1 METQQQPTENQND
14 ANQGNIYLKS
24 AMTFGLITGLA
35 LVIYTLLLY
44 MTDNIV
50 SSNVFLNILQWVIL
64 AGGLYYGIKSYR
76 DQYSD
81 GYITYGR
88 SLGLG
93 VLISVFV
100 GVILGLFTYLLYAA
114 IDPGLLEKTIKVAQ
128 EEMLKTGM
136 SEKQV
141 EAATEMQR
149 TFTSQIIMLFSSVFS
164 FAFFGTIISL
174 VVSIFTKN
182 EKPIF
187 NQ

>member
-1 METQQQPTENQND
+1 METQQQPTENQSN
-14 ANQGNIYLKS
+14 ASQGNTYMKS
-24 AMTFGLITGLA
+24 AMTFGLIIGLII
-35 LVIYTLLLY
+35 VIYSLLLY
-44 MTDNIV
+44 MTDNFV
-50 SSNVFLNILQWVIL
+50 SKNTILGLLQWVIL
-64 AGGLYYGIKSYR
+64 AGGLYYGIKTYR
-76 DQYSD
+76 DQHSE

-100 GVILGLFTYLLYAA
+100 GVIMGVFTYLLYTV
-114 IDPGLLEKTIKVAQ
+114 IDPDLLEKTIKIAQ

-136 SEKQV
+136 SEQQV
-141 EAATEMQR
+141 ETASEMQR
-149 TFTSQIIMLFSSVFS
+149 TITSPTIMLFSSIFT

-174 VVSIFTKN
+174 IVSIFTKK

>member
-1 METQQQPTENQND
+1 METQQQSTENQSN
-14 ANQGNIYLKS
+14 AGQGNTYLKS
-24 AMTFGLITGLA
+24 AMTFGLITGIL

-44 MTDNIV
+44 ITDNYV
-50 SSNVFLNILQWVIL
+50 SKNTILGLLQWVIL
-64 AGGLYYGIKSYR
+64 TGGLYYGIKTYR
-76 DQYSD
+76 DQHSE

-100 GVILGLFTYLLYAA
+100 GVIIGIFTYLLYTA
-114 IDPGLLEKTIKVAQ
+114 IDPELLEKTMRVAE

-136 SEKQV
+136 SEEQV
-141 EAATEMQR
+141 ETATEMQR
-149 TFTSQIIMLFSSVFS
+149 TFTSPTIMLFSSVFS
-164 FAFFGTIISL
+164 FAFIGTIISL
-174 VVSIFTKN
+174 IISIFTKN

>member
-1 METQQQPTENQND
+1 METQQHPTENQNNT
-14 ANQGNIYLKS
+14 NQGNTYLKS
-24 AMTFGLITGLA
+24 AMTYGLITGVI

-44 MTDNIV
+44 ITDNMV
-50 SSNVFLNILQWVIL
+50 SQNTFLSLLQWVIL
-64 AGGLYYGIKSYR
+64 AGGLYYGIKTYR
-76 DQYSD
+76 DQYSE

-88 SLGLG
+88 SVGLG

-100 GVILGLFTYLLYAA
+100 GVILGVFTYLLYAV
-114 IDPGLLEKTIKVAQ
+114 IDPGLLEKSMKLAQ
-128 EEMLKTGM
+128 EELLNSGM
-136 SEKQV
+136 SEEQV
-141 EAATEMQR
+141 ESATEMQR
-149 TFTSQIIMLFSSVFS
+149 ALNSPILMLFSSVLS